1 MKSLGIVSLET
12 HDSER
17 FGKGT
22 HSIINQAQ
30 HSNRLIDRH
39 ILSILHHLDAT
50 KYKFLHIFYVLRTQ
64 YQDDLVKVRTPPR
77 NISLIKKP

>member
-12 HDSER
+12 HDSEI

-30 HSNRLIDRH
+30 HSKRLIDRH
-39 ILSILHHLDAT
+39 ILNILHHLDAT
-50 KYKFLHIFYVLRTQ
+50 KYKLLHIFYVLRTH
-64 YQDDLVKVRTPPR
+64 QDDLVKVRTPPR